1 MSSINTNSSL
11 FKEFIQNAVTSPSP
25 KVQKNFMEVMGS
37 IVQIFKKICE
47 DEKLIIDLEYKGKD
61 YWKKAK
67 DFKSCFVDGGVY
79 SNFLSSSAPFA
90 IRAKSFII
98 KPKFEILLKASL
110 SNILRNYPLDYIIN
124 KKSFFGYDFYVDE
137 NVLIPRPETEEL
149 VQWVIDD
156 NNTNDRKKLIDLG
169 AGSGCIG
176 ISISKTISFDVT
188 LADIS
193 KESLRVCNINKDI
206 LEANVKIIEY
216 DMNTEFTND
225 EFFDII
231 ISNPPYLDYS
241 KKDEI
246 DENVNFEPHIALFA
260 PEDNPIHFYKQI
272 LVFANKNLNKGGQI
286 YLEINPD
293 FIQEFNSLLTKFK
306 PNDVNFRVDF
316 RGKKRLVKLSF

>member
-1 MSSINTNSSL
+1 MNIIEFRDFFRSELKKTN
-11 FKEFIQNAVTSPSP
+11 KESDY
-25 KVQKNFMEVMGS
+25 
-37 IVQIFKKICE
+37 IFRILLKELCNIDPLKIAL
-47 DEKLIIDLEYKGKD
+47 DPY
-61 YWKKAK
+61 
-67 DFKSCFVDGGVY
+67 
-79 SNFLSSSAPFA
+79 
-90 IRAKSFII
+90 FII
-98 KPKFEILLKASL
+98 KPENEMLLRSSL
-110 SNILRNYPLDYIIN
+110 TNVIRNYPLDYIIN

-156 NNTNDRKKLIDLG
+156 NNTNDKKKLIDLG

-176 ISISKTISFDVT
+176 ISISKTISLDVT

-193 KESLRVCNINKDI
+193 KEALRVCNINKDI
-206 LEANVKIIEY
+206 LDSNVKIIEY
-216 DMNTEFTND
+216 DLNTKFTNN

-260 PEDNPIHFYKQI
+260 PEDNPLHFYKQI
-272 LVFANKNLNKGGQI
+272 LAFANKNLNEGGQI

-293 FIQEFNSLLTKFK
+293 FIKEFNSLLTEFNL
-306 PNDVNFRVDF
+306 NDVNFRLDF
-316 RGKKRLVKLSF
+316 RGKKRLAKLSF

>member
-1 MSSINTNSSL
+1 MNIIEFRDFYRSELEKTN
-11 FKEFIQNAVTSPSP
+11 KESDY
-25 KVQKNFMEVMGS
+25 
-37 IVQIFKKICE
+37 IFKILLKELCNIDPLKIAL
-47 DEKLIIDLEYKGKD
+47 DP
-61 YWKKAK
+61 
-67 DFKSCFVDGGVY
+67 
-79 SNFLSSSAPFA
+79 N
-90 IRAKSFII
+90 FII
-98 KPKFEILLKASL
+98 KPENEMLLRSSL
-110 SNILRNYPLDYIIN
+110 KNILRNYPLDYIIN

-176 ISISKTISFDVT
+176 ISISKTISLDVT

-193 KESLRVCNINKDI
+193 KEALRVCNINKDI
-206 LEANVKIIEY
+206 LESNVKIIEY
-216 DMNTEFTND
+216 DMNTKFTND

-260 PEDNPIHFYKQI
+260 PEDNPLHFYKQI
-272 LVFANKNLNKGGQI
+272 LFFANKNLNKGGQI

-293 FIQEFNSLLTKFK
+293 FIKEFNSLLTEFK

-316 RGKKRLVKLSF
+316 RGKKRLAKLSF

>member
-1 MSSINTNSSL
+1 MNIIEFRDFYRSELEKTN
-11 FKEFIQNAVTSPSP
+11 KESDY
-25 KVQKNFMEVMGS
+25 
-37 IVQIFKKICE
+37 IFK
-47 DEKLIIDLEYKGKD
+47 
-61 YWKKAK
+61 
-67 DFKSCFVDGGVY
+67 
-79 SNFLSSSAPFA
+79 
-90 IRAKSFII
+90 
-98 KPKFEILLKASL
+98 ILLKELCNIDPLKIALDPNFIVKQENEMLLRSSL
-110 SNILRNYPLDYIIN
+110 KNILRNYPLDYIIN

-176 ISISKTISFDVT
+176 ISISKTISLDVT

-193 KESLRVCNINKDI
+193 KEALRVCNINKDI
-206 LEANVKIIEY
+206 LESNVKIIEY
-216 DMNTEFTND
+216 DMNTKFTND

-260 PEDNPIHFYKQI
+260 PEDNPLHFYKQI
-272 LVFANKNLNKGGQI
+272 LFFANKNLNKGGQI

-293 FIQEFNSLLTKFK
+293 FIKEFNSLLTEFK

-316 RGKKRLVKLSF
+316 RGKKRLAKLSF

>member
-1 MSSINTNSSL
+1 MNIIEFRDFYRSELGKTNEESDY
-11 FKEFIQNAVTSPSP
+11 
-25 KVQKNFMEVMGS
+25 
-37 IVQIFKKICE
+37 IFKILLEELCNVDPLKIAL
-47 DEKLIIDLEYKGKD
+47 DP
-61 YWKKAK
+61 
-67 DFKSCFVDGGVY
+67 
-79 SNFLSSSAPFA
+79 N
-90 IRAKSFII
+90 FII
-98 KPKFEILLKASL
+98 KSENEMLLRSSL
-110 SNILRNYPLDYIIN
+110 KNIHRNYPLDYIIN

-156 NNTNDRKKLIDLG
+156 NTNDRKKLIDLG

-176 ISISKTISFDVT
+176 ISISKTINLDVT

-193 KESLRVCNINKDI
+193 KEALRVCNLNKDI
-206 LEANVKIIEY
+206 LESKVKIIEY
-216 DMNTEFTND
+216 DMNTNFTNN

-260 PEDNPIHFYKQI
+260 PKDKPLHFYKQI

-293 FIQEFNSLLTKFK
+293 FIKKFNNLLTEFK

-316 RGKKRLVKLSF
+316 RGKKRLAKLSF

>member
-1 MSSINTNSSL
+1 MNIIEFRDFYRSELKKTNKESDYIFKILLQELCKIDPLKIALDPNFIVKPENEMLLRSSL
-11 FKEFIQNAVTSPSP
+11 K
-25 KVQKNFMEVMGS
+25 
-37 IVQIFKKICE
+37 
-47 DEKLIIDLEYKGKD
+47 
-61 YWKKAK
+61 
-67 DFKSCFVDGGVY
+67 
-79 SNFLSSSAPFA
+79 
-90 IRAKSFII
+90 
-98 KPKFEILLKASL
+98 
-110 SNILRNYPLDYIIN
+110 NILRNYPLDYIIN

-176 ISISKTISFDVT
+176 ISISKTISLDVT

-193 KESLRVCNINKDI
+193 KESLRICNINKDI
-206 LEANVKIIEY
+206 LSSNVEIIEY
-216 DMNTEFTND
+216 DMNTEFTNN

-231 ISNPPYLDYS
+231 VSNPPYLDYS

-246 DENVNFEPHIALFA
+246 DENVNFEPNIALFA
-260 PEDNPIHFYKQI
+260 PKDNPLHFYKQI

-293 FIQEFNSLLTKFK
+293 FIKEFNDLLTKFK

-316 RGKKRLVKLSF
+316 RGKKRLAKLSF

>member
-1 MSSINTNSSL
+1 MNIIEFRDFFRSELEKTN
-11 FKEFIQNAVTSPSP
+11 KESDY
-25 KVQKNFMEVMGS
+25 
-37 IVQIFKKICE
+37 IFK
-47 DEKLIIDLEYKGKD
+47 
-61 YWKKAK
+61 
-67 DFKSCFVDGGVY
+67 
-79 SNFLSSSAPFA
+79 
-90 IRAKSFII
+90 
-98 KPKFEILLKASL
+98 ILLKELCNIDPLKVALDPNFIVKPENEMLLKSSL
-110 SNILRNYPLDYIIN
+110 KNILRNYPLDYIIN

-176 ISISKTISFDVT
+176 ISISKTISLDVT

-193 KESLRVCNINKDI
+193 KEALRVCNINKDI
-206 LEANVKIIEY
+206 LESNVKIIEY
-216 DMNTEFTND
+216 DMNTKFTND

-241 KKDEI
+241 KKDKI

-260 PEDNPIHFYKQI
+260 PEDNPLHFYKQI
-272 LVFANKNLNKGGQI
+272 LFFANKNLNKGGQI

-293 FIQEFNSLLTKFK
+293 FIKEFNSLLTEFK

-316 RGKKRLVKLSF
+316 RGKKRLAKLSF

>member
-1 MSSINTNSSL
+1 M
-11 FKEFIQNAVTSPSP
+11 
-25 KVQKNFMEVMGS
+25 
-37 IVQIFKKICE
+37 C
-47 DEKLIIDLEYKGKD
+47 
-61 YWKKAK
+61 
-67 DFKSCFVDGGVY
+67 
-79 SNFLSSSAPFA
+79 
-90 IRAKSFII
+90 IRDS
-98 KPKFEILLKASL
+98 
-110 SNILRNYPLDYIIN
+110 
-124 KKSFFGYDFYVDE
+124 FYVDE

-176 ISISKTISFDVT
+176 ISISKTISLDVT

-193 KESLRVCNINKDI
+193 KEALRVCNINKDI
-206 LEANVKIIEY
+206 LESNVKIIEY
-216 DMNTEFTND
+216 DMNTKFTNN

-260 PEDNPIHFYKQI
+260 PEDNPLHFYKQI

-293 FIQEFNSLLTKFK
+293 FIKEFISLLTEFK

-316 RGKKRLVKLSF
+316 RGKKRLAKLSF